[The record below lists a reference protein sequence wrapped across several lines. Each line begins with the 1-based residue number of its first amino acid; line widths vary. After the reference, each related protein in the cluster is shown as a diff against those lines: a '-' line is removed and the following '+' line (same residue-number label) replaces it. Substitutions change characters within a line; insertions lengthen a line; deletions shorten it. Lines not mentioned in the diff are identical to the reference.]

1 MSVYAVSDGKILSAQ
16 GDLITIQHEDGL
28 VSLYAGCAL
37 QYKKAGQS
45 VKAGEMIGALD
56 VNSPVLEFGLK
67 KAGKYVDPLEYMELQ
82 GW

>member
-1 MSVYAVSDGKILSAQ
+1 MSVYAVSDGEILSAH

-28 VSLYAGCAL
+28 VSLYSGCAL
-37 QYKKAGQS
+37 HNKKAGQS

-56 VNSPVLEFGLK
+56 IEFARAGIWAK
-67 KAGKYVDPLEYMELQ
+67 KAGKHVDPQEYMELQ